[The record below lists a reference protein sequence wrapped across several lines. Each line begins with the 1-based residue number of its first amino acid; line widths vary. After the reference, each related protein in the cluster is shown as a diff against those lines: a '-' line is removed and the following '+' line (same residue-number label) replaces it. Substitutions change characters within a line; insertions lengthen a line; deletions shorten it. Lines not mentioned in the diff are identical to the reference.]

1 MNTTRR
7 GLLPLLGLSVL
18 LLGATGRLGRAAEG
32 EKPPIDREEH
42 ETVKTA
48 TFALG

>member
-1 MNTTRR
+1 MDVTHRIPWIL
-7 GLLPLLGLSVL
+7 GLLAAVL
-18 LLGATGRLGRAAEG
+18 AAPSLPAWSTEDAR
-32 EKPPIDREEH
+32 PPIDREEH